1 MRRQVVG
8 CRMLFAS
15 LRWIIGCATIR
26 PTSPADRPIYILVY
40 MLHSIFCRL
49 GVRPCL
55 LALAA
60 AVATHDRDLAELA
73 GPARSAASPPSTNR

>member
-1 MRRQVVG
+1 MIIYLLLRLITQEIKMRRQVVG

-40 MLHSIFCRL
+40 MLHSIFCRDFHVL
-49 GVRPCL
+49 VK
-55 LALAA
+55 
-60 AVATHDRDLAELA
+60 
-73 GPARSAASPPSTNR
+73 